1 MTYLIGWRGKTE
13 NVENRNVIK
22 IEKKR
27 LHSGYPRF
35 RFESSSKID
44 QNGFLGQN
52 STFLKNFLE
61 CSDKQNGNACSIYF
75 IDLYSW
81 IYTCIQSISKILWSG
96 NIQSKS
102 RIFFW
107 LWVMDK
113 LVFGTWENMH
123 HLLSRFLF
131 LKIEPEV
138 GNEPKIFSEILTSKF
153 TIFRTKNRKSI
164 ENVTVIL
171 RSNKSGRLKVY

>member
-1 MTYLIGWRGKTE
+1 MTYPIGWRGKTE

-22 IEKKR
+22 IEKKTC
-27 LHSGYPRF
+27 LF
-35 RFESSSKID
+35 RI
-44 QNGFLGQN
+44 QGFD
-52 STFLKNFLE
+52 LKTARKLTKMAFSVKTYHFRKNLNFLE
-61 CSDKQNGNACSIYF
+61 FSEKQNGNACSIYF

-81 IYTCIQSISKILWSG
+81 IYTCIQSKSKILWSG
-96 NIQSKS
+96 NIRSKS

-138 GNEPKIFSEILTSKF
+138 GNGPKILSKMLTFNESRHF
-153 TIFRTKNRKSI
+153 
-164 ENVTVIL
+164 
-171 RSNKSGRLKVY
+171 